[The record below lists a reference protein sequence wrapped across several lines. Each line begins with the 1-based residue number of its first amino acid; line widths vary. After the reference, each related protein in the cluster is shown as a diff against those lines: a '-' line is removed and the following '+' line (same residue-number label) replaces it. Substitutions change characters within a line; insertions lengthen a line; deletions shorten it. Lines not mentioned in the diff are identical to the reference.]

1 MSGIPVSPESSCS
14 ATAEKQPRDLK
25 GNAPPETK
33 EIIYMK
39 KISVITGA
47 SSGMGAA
54 VASILGKDYH
64 LLITSS
70 SGQKLEDTLQ
80 DLRGRGIAVDG
91 VLCDVAQREH
101 VQNLAKKAES
111 LGTIANV
118 VNCAGVAPGRADA
131 EKIFTLNAL
140 GTAYMMEAFFPLMQ
154 SGSALINFSST
165 APFLVPES
173 SIPREALRLDPLKTE
188 FLETNLEL
196 LRQGGERGAGMAY
209 VNSKWF
215 VKDYSARSATRYGK
229 KGVRIISISP
239 GTILTPMYYLD
250 AKTSADNML
259 QKTPLG
265 RHGRP
270 EEVAEVVAF
279 LASDRASFITGV
291 NIQVDGGVAAG
302 ITLPQL
308 E

>member
-1 MSGIPVSPESSCS
+1 
-14 ATAEKQPRDLK
+14 
-25 GNAPPETK
+25 
-33 EIIYMK
+33 MK

-54 VASILGKDYH
+54 IALELGQEYH

-70 SGQKLEDTLQ
+70 SEEKLKNTLV
-80 DLRGRGIAVDG
+80 DLRGKGISVDG
-91 VLCDVAQREH
+91 VWCDVARRED
-101 VQNLAKKAES
+101 VQQLAKEAEA

-154 SGSALINFSST
+154 SGSVLITFSST
-165 APFLVPES
+165 APYLVPES
-173 SIPREALRLDPLKTE
+173 VIPRDALRLDPLKPE
-188 FLETNLEL
+188 FAETNLEL
-196 LRQGGERGAGMAY
+196 LRQAGEKGAGMAY

-215 VKDYSARSATRYGK
+215 VRDYSARSATHYGK
-229 KGVRIISISP
+229 KGSRIVSISP

-250 AKTSADNML
+250 AKTSADQML
-259 QKTPLG
+259 LKTPLG

-270 EEVAEVVAF
+270 EEVADLIAF
-279 LASDRASFITGV
+279 LVSDKASFITGV
-291 NIQVDGGVAAG
+291 NIQIDGGAAAG
-302 ITLPQL
+302 MTLPQL
-308 E
+308 D